1 MTVKNLYGIILRNG
15 WRKCMQQIQYII
27 LKVSKNGGFA
37 FFECSNG
44 DYGILEPQ
52 NCEVA
57 IGDVLYS
64 INTKDVPYCGVQSL
78 LLNGTIQVKVYVD
91 DLNFKDDAYKL
102 FCELSNK
109 YE

>member
-1 MTVKNLYGIILRNG
+1 MEEVYATNSIYYFKSIKE
-15 WRKCMQQIQYII
+15 WRIC
-27 LKVSKNGGFA
+27 

-44 DYGILEPQ
+44 DYGVLEPQ

-64 INTKDVPYCGVQSL
+64 IKTKDVPYCGVQSL